1 MQIKIVT
8 FCKKWNDRRWSE
20 KKVNKAIGEGV
31 NKFVLDIY
39 MLCPFGL
46 RIIGA
51 SNDSTLLFST
61 PHELGRSQ
69 SYLSFAKVT
78 SAGGYQ

>member
-31 NKFVLDIY
+31 NKFVLNFFVFYAQIE
-39 MLCPFGL
+39 C
-46 RIIGA
+46 
-51 SNDSTLLFST
+51 SNS
-61 PHELGRSQ
+61 RSR
-69 SYLSFAKVT
+69 SVT
-78 SAGGYQ
+78 A

>member
-31 NKFVLDIY
+31 NKFVLNIFY
-39 MLCPFGL
+39 FAYVL
-46 RIIGA
+46 
-51 SNDSTLLFST
+51 SKS
-61 PHELGRSQ
+61 RSGT
-69 SYLSFAKVT
+69 A
-78 SAGGYQ
+78 